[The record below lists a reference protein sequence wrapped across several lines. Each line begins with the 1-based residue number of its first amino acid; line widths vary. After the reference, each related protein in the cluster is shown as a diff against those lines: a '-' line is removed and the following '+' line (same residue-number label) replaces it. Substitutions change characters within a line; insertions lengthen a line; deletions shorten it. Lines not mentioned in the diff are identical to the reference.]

1 MPARI
6 RLIAVGAVAV
16 VLGVW
21 WAYPSAARQPS
32 RLDVVIVGDGQ
43 VGEAAEPLVRRVREL
58 GMSTELV
65 QADACAAL
73 AAVGDLA
80 AERDPAI
87 VVLSPSAPDGCG
99 PDYWP
104 AARDAAGGA
113 RLIAMVQPGRTSA
126 AARAAATAAWVE
138 VADATLL
145 LGERSFDVPPPER
158 MACQWWDDCEADGQ
172 VSVRDGSGAL
182 TYAGGERLARTLAG
196 MLP

>member
-21 WAYPSAARQPS
+21 WAYPSAAREPA

-58 GMSTELV
+58 GMSAELV
-65 QADACAAL
+65 HADACSAL
-73 AAVGDLA
+73 GAIGDLA
-80 AERDPAI
+80 ADREPSI
-87 VVLSPSAPDGCG
+87 VVLSPSAPAGCG
-99 PDYWP
+99 APYW
-104 AARDAAGGA
+104 AAAGDAVGDA
-113 RLIAMVQPGRTSA
+113 RLIALVQPGRTDPS
-126 AARAAATAAWVE
+126 ARADAVTVGVE
-138 VADATLL
+138 VADATVL

-158 MACQWWDDCEADGQ
+158 MPCQWWDDCESDGQ
-172 VSVRDGSGAL
+172 VAVRDGSGAL
-182 TYAGGERLARTLAG
+182 TPAGGERLARTLAG

>member
-21 WAYPSAARQPS
+21 WAYPSAARERS

-58 GMSTELV
+58 GMSAELV
-65 QADACAAL
+65 VADACAAL
-73 AAVGDLA
+73 ATVGDLVA
-80 AERDPAI
+80 DRDPSV
-87 VVLSPSAPDGCG
+87 VVLSPSAADGCG
-99 PDYWP
+99 TPYWT
-104 AARDAAGGA
+104 AAEVDGA
-113 RLIAMVQPGRTSA
+113 RLIAMVQPGRTTA
-126 AARAAATAAWVE
+126 TARADAVAAGVE
-138 VADATLL
+138 VADATVL

-158 MACQWWDDCEADGQ
+158 MACQWWDDCEPDGQ
-172 VSVRDGSGAL
+172 VAVRDGSGAL
-182 TYAGGERLARTLAG
+182 TGAGGERLARSLAG